1 MAPQVYPGIQ
11 RSRLRELNGR
21 AEAAGRFVLYWM
33 QQSQRAE
40 VNHALEY
47 AVREANRL
55 GQGVL
60 VAFGLTD
67 GYPEANLRH
76 YAFML
81 SGLRE
86 TAQALRRRGIAMVA
100 RVGSPPRVAIEL
112 GREASLIVCDRGYL
126 RHQRAWRA
134 EVAGKARCRVVE
146 VESDAVVP
154 VEAASGKA
162 EIGARTLRPKLRRL
176 LPDYLVP
183 LPETRVRR
191 PSTGLPVDGLDLG
204 TPDDVLARLKIDR
217 SVAPVDRV
225 FRPGTAAAKARL
237 RAFLAGGLARYAEN
251 HNQPQTDDTSRLSP
265 YLHFGQI
272 APLFVALEARRA
284 EASGPARE
292 SFLEELIVR
301 RELACNFVWF
311 TPDYDRPSGLPAWAR
326 KTLAEHAADPRPGSY
341 AAERIEAA
349 DTGDPYWNAAMA
361 EMRCTGF
368 MHSHMR
374 MYWGKKVLEWS
385 PTPEEGFALALRLNN
400 RYFLDGRDP
409 NSYAGVGWVYGAHDR
424 PWPERPVFG
433 KVRSMTAGG
442 LERKCDIEAYVDKVR
457 RRCTP
462 AAKAKTG

>member
-1 MAPQVYPGIQ
+1 
-11 RSRLRELNGR
+11 
-21 AEAAGRFVLYWM
+21 
-33 QQSQRAE
+33 
-40 VNHALEY
+40 
-47 AVREANRL
+47 
-55 GQGVL
+55 
-60 VAFGLTD
+60 VA
-67 GYPEANLRH
+67 
-76 YAFML
+76 
-81 SGLRE
+81 
-86 TAQALRRRGIAMVA
+86 AQAG
-100 RVGSPPRVAIEL
+100 
-112 GREASLIVCDRGYL
+112 C
-126 RHQRAWRA
+126 RA
-134 EVAGKARCRVVE
+134 VE

-162 EIGARTLRPKLRRL
+162 EIGARTLRPKLSRL

-183 LPETRVRR
+183 LPEARVRR

-217 SVAPVDRV
+217 SVAPVDRS

-272 APLFVALEARRA
+272 APLVVALEARRA
-284 EASGPARE
+284 EAPDPARE
-292 SFLEELIVR
+292 AFLEELIVR

-341 AAERIEAA
+341 AAERIESA

-374 MYWGKKVLEWS
+374 MYWGKKILEWS
-385 PTPEEGFALALRLNN
+385 PTPEEGFALTLRLNN

-442 LERKCDIEAYVDKVR
+442 LERKCDINAYVDKVR

-462 AAKAKTG
+462 AATPGIG